1 MRFSLASIVLAFVA
15 GLLLTPLGPA
25 NAQDT
30 PQPSPN
36 PAIVKSQLI
45 QFTQLT
51 RKNILDIQALP
62 VDDDSIPVD
71 PRVRDSAR
79 RAYILIRAAWWGTD
93 LAIQKQSTSYQ
104 DPMLALANK
113 RLNQARDLA
122 RYPVDFTGGP
132 RAEYVSK
139 SVESLSHSLRL
150 VQQVLVILP

>member
-25 NAQDT
+25 DAQDT
-30 PQPSPN
+30 PQPSSN
-36 PAIVKSQLI
+36 PAIFKSQLI

-51 RKNILDIQALP
+51 KKNILDIQALP
-62 VDDDSIPVD
+62 VDDSIPVD

-93 LAIQKQSTSYQ
+93 LAIQKQTSYQ

-113 RLNQARDLA
+113 RLDQARDLA
-122 RYPVDFTGGP
+122 RYPADFSGGP

-139 SVESLSHSLRL
+139 SVENLSRSLRL
-150 VQQVLVILP
+150 VQQVL

>member
-1 MRFSLASIVLAFVA
+1 
-15 GLLLTPLGPA
+15 
-25 NAQDT
+25 
-30 PQPSPN
+30 
-36 PAIVKSQLI
+36 
-45 QFTQLT
+45 
-51 RKNILDIQALP
+51 
-62 VDDDSIPVD
+62 
-71 PRVRDSAR
+71 R

-150 VQQVLVILP
+150 VQQVLVILRGTVVPIARPDPSPVKQCLGAPTRENFSDPAASCAAAWRPARRGSASCGSRRSCFRPRPSRNVSPEAHAASVGRT

>member
-1 MRFSLASIVLAFVA
+1 MRFSLASIILAFVA
-15 GLLLTPLGPA
+15 GLLLTPLGRA
-25 NAQDT
+25 DAQDT
-30 PQPSPN
+30 PQASSN
-36 PAIVKSQLI
+36 PAIFKSQLL
-45 QFTQLT
+45 QFTQMT

-93 LAIQKQSTSYQ
+93 LAMQKQTSYQ

-113 RLNQARDLA
+113 RLDQARNLA
-122 RYPVDFTGGP
+122 RYPVDFISGP

-139 SVESLSHSLRL
+139 SVESLSHSLRI

>member
-25 NAQDT
+25 DAQDT
-30 PQPSPN
+30 PQPSSN
-36 PAIVKSQLI
+36 PAIFKSQLI

-51 RKNILDIQALP
+51 KKNILDIQALP
-62 VDDDSIPVD
+62 VDDSIPVD

-93 LAIQKQSTSYQ
+93 LAIQKQTSYQ

-113 RLNQARDLA
+113 RLDQARDLA
-122 RYPVDFTGGP
+122 RYPADFSGGP

-139 SVESLSHSLRL
+139 SVENLSRSLRL

>member
-25 NAQDT
+25 DPQDT
-30 PQPSPN
+30 PQPSWN
-36 PAIVKSQLI
+36 PAIYKSQLI

-62 VDDDSIPVD
+62 VDDSIPVD

-93 LAIQKQSTSYQ
+93 LAIQKQTTSYQ